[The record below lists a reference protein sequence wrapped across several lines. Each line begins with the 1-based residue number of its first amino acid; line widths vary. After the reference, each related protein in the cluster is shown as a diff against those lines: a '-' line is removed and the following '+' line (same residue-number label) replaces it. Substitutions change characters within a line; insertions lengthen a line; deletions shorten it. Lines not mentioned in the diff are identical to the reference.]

1 MNRIGPIRCLII
13 FVMLATLGC
22 NDDEEL
28 TRMQSD
34 VARSAARLVEQ
45 DALARREIIGMQAA
59 LDKERRLIAERERR
73 DPIIAQVILQ
83 IGSLLLC
90 VLPLVV
96 TAWLLLRSHHED
108 DVTVLDV
115 LLIDEVVNHEPQRLD
130 HRDLDSL
137 VQDRL
142 THQGE

>member
-1 MNRIGPIRCLII
+1 MNRIGPISRLVI

-22 NDDEEL
+22 DDDEDL

-96 TAWLLLRSHHED
+96 TAWLLLRSQHED

-130 HRDLDSL
+130 HRDLDAI

-142 THQGE
+142 THKGE